1 MMELCGLPQMA
12 NPPSVWTYPSDCKGG
27 PFTGTTPN
35 LLGTYPRLDLPVR
48 LLQVAVPLHPPSG
61 LTRPSGLTCPKTSG
75 LTSPNATVWTY
86 PSRRT
91 TL

>member
-35 LLGTYPRLDLPVR
+35 LLGTYP
-48 LLQVAVPLHPPSG
+48 ASG
-61 LTRPSGLTCPKTSG
+61 LARPTAAGSCAP
-75 LTSPNATVWTY
+75 SPTDPAHAGRVGEV
-86 PSRRT
+86 
-91 TL
+91 TLVTDCSDSPVI